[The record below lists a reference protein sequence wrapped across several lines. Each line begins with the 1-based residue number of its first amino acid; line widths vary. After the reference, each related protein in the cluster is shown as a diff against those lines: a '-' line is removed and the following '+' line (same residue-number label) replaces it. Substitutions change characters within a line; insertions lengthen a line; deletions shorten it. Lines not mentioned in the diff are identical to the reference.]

1 MTFIDLA
8 SLGCGKYEV
17 FSPKTQF
24 WPTVRRVG
32 VSINC
37 FKKRNNNRNSD
48 VCPETV
54 TILLTFSNIVTKI
67 VVNYKAEFI
76 IEI

>member
-1 MTFIDLA
+1 MHSHRMAPWLPNHGAHTKPA
-8 SLGCGKYEV
+8 HCYALGAVLE
-17 FSPKTQF
+17 FPSTA
-24 WPTVRRVG
+24 
-32 VSINC
+32 

-67 VVNYKAEFI
+67 VLNYKAEFI